1 MSRSR
6 RGVAALA
13 ATASPSPPPPS
24 GGGGGFRRSVAALA
38 ATAGFGAAAFSGCG
52 DSGGGTS
59 RAPTA
64 PAPNPI
70 AAVVS
75 FGAAS
80 AEAYEGETVSIPI
93 RYEARTLSSAWRLRV
108 SPLPGTAE
116 SADFS
121 LPNPI
126 VEIPAGSGTSGE
138 VTLDLTA
145 LPDDRFEEGTE
156 TLSLRLVPDPT
167 VNAQLG
173 GDLPVSLREGGV
185 LMSFGPD
192 PVEVTEGEST
202 VVPVRYEVRNLPSSL
217 RLGLSALAGTAADD
231 DFVLDGD
238 SFVVPAGR
246 GVTGTASVTLSA
258 TRDGLFSEEDET
270 GSLRLL
276 PPEPR
281 PPGVRL
287 GAATEFVIREGGA
300 SPCPGLSIRALPPVV
315 LEPGPGTFDEGLLST
330 TLTLTQEPSA
340 SDAVLFQR
348 SPYLL
353 TEALVERGLPSVS
366 VLNFAR
372 WRTEAAGSATEHSV
386 DLRWPGEYSLEEPNL
401 EFGFLGNACSGDTLA
416 TCSATGC
423 ELTTTDPVPPTAALG
438 TPGGLTASATG
449 PDFIE
454 FAWETVEGATGYE
467 IQMSL
472 TRGDFSTTT
481 AATTAVTRHRFPV
494 APETTAYAR
503 VRALAGNTVS
513 DWSAVVTANNRTT
526 PSLGIPRGLR
536 VSATAS
542 DFIEFAWDA
551 VEGATGYEIQLSLT
565 PGDFSTVSAA
575 TVTGTQHLFPVAS
588 ETTAYARVRAMSAG
602 IVSDWSEVVTGNSR
616 APTVGV
622 PGGLRVSDAGTDF
635 IEFAW
640 EAVEAATGYE
650 IQMSLTEGDFGIA
663 SAATVTTTL
672 HRFTVDPE
680 TTAYARVRALSG
692 NLVSEWSA
700 AVSGSSEA
708 APSVLAAPR
717 PRVSATG
724 PDFIEW
730 NWDAVPDAR
739 LYQVQVATT
748 VDGLHAA
755 ALLATTRTFHRVTA
769 SHDETLYLRVRA
781 IAGAES
787 SPVASDWSEVATG
800 TSEGAPTVGVPGGL
814 RVSATAADF
823 VEFSWHAVEGATG
836 YEIQTSL
843 IEDDFS
849 IASAATVTTTLHRFP
864 VDPETT
870 VYARVRAFSGS
881 LVSDWSDAVS
891 GSSNAAPLILAL
903 APPLPR
909 VSATGPDFI
918 EWSWDAVPDA
928 VAYQIRVAPT
938 ADEIYAA
945 APLVTANTFH
955 RVPATLGQTLYLRV
969 RAIAG
974 TDSSPVVSDWSS
986 AVSGTAR

>member
-1 MSRSR
+1 MSR
-6 RGVAALA
+6 L
-13 ATASPSPPPPS
+13 
-24 GGGGGFRRSVAALA
+24 RRSVAALA
-38 ATAGFGAAAFSGCG
+38 VTAGFGAAAFSGCG

-80 AEAYEGETVSIPI
+80 AEAYEGDTVSIPI
-93 RYEARTLSSAWRLRV
+93 RYEARALSSAWRLRV

-138 VTLDLTA
+138 VPLDLTA

-185 LMSFGPD
+185 LVSFGPD
-192 PVEVTEGEST
+192 PVEVTEGESA

-217 RLGLSALAGTAADD
+217 RLGLSALAGTAAAA
-231 DFVLDGD
+231 DFVLETD
-238 SFVVPAGR
+238 SLLVPAGR
-246 GVTGTASVTLSA
+246 GVTGTASIPLSA

-287 GAATEFVIREGGA
+287 GAATEFVVREGGA

-340 SDAVLFQR
+340 GDAVLFQR
-348 SPYLL
+348 SPYIL
-353 TEALVERGLPSVS
+353 TEALVERGWPSIS

-386 DLRWPGEYSLEEPNL
+386 DLRWPGEFSLEEPNL

-423 ELTTTDPVPPTAALG
+423 ELTTTDPAPPTAALG

-449 PDFIE
+449 SDFIE
-454 FAWETVEGATGYE
+454 FAWEAVEGATGYE

-472 TRGDFSTTT
+472 TPGDFSTTT
-481 AATTAVTRHRFPV
+481 TATTAVTRHRFPV

-536 VSATAS
+536 ASATAP
-542 DFIEFAWDA
+542 DFIEFAWNA
-551 VEGATGYEIQLSLT
+551 VERATSYEIQLSLT
-565 PGDFSTVSAA
+565 PGDFSSVRTAMVTA
-575 TVTGTQHLFPVAS
+575 TMHRFDGLAPKTTG
-588 ETTAYARVRAMSAG
+588 YARVRA
-602 IVSDWSEVVTGNSR
+602 
-616 APTVGV
+616 
-622 PGGLRVSDAGTDF
+622 
-635 IEFAW
+635 
-640 EAVEAATGYE
+640 
-650 IQMSLTEGDFGIA
+650 QEGD
-663 SAATVTTTL
+663 
-672 HRFTVDPE
+672 RK
-680 TTAYARVRALSG
+680 
-692 NLVSEWSA
+692 SE
-700 AVSGSSEA
+700 
-708 APSVLAAPR
+708 
-717 PRVSATG
+717 
-724 PDFIEW
+724 
-730 NWDAVPDAR
+730 
-739 LYQVQVATT
+739 
-748 VDGLHAA
+748 
-755 ALLATTRTFHRVTA
+755 
-769 SHDETLYLRVRA
+769 
-781 IAGAES
+781 
-787 SPVASDWSEVATG
+787 
-800 TSEGAPTVGVPGGL
+800 
-814 RVSATAADF
+814 
-823 VEFSWHAVEGATG
+823 
-836 YEIQTSL
+836 
-843 IEDDFS
+843 
-849 IASAATVTTTLHRFP
+849 
-864 VDPETT
+864 
-870 VYARVRAFSGS
+870 
-881 LVSDWSDAVS
+881 WSDAVS
-891 GSSNAAPLILAL
+891 GTSTPAPQPRDATYDLNYQAFISSNAFLQALGAAPYPEGVASADSLVFAEHSRDVVLWEEGGLASPGLEMLAESGNASMLIAD
-903 APPLPR
+903 
-909 VSATGPDFI
+909 ATTMGLTVR
-918 EWSWDAVPDA
+918 WQTSDAVLQLIQVTQEITLNYENPCVTYAQGIVPSPDWFVGFTVCA
-928 VAYQIRVAPT
+928 VDGDGIWMEEV
-938 ADEIYAA
+938 
-945 APLVTANTFH
+945 PLV
-955 RVPATLGQTLYLRV
+955 
-969 RAIAG
+969 AIAWDAG
-974 TDSSPVVSDWSS
+974 TDDGDDYMAAEAPSSPQQRIRPLDKAPFSP
-986 AVSGTAR
+986 ARTPVFVINATLRPVP